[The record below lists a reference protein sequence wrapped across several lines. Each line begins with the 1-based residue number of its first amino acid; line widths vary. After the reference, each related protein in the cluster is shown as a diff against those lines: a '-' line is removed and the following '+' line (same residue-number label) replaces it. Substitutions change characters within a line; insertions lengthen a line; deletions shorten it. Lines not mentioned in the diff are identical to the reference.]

1 MYNLDLPK
9 PGTAV
14 ATRAATDETWWKFTT
29 YNSQAMY
36 GWGSEDE
43 ASAYVDHLN
52 DGKDVNLYSYA
63 EVTDPELI
71 AELDDGNEGFNLSD
85 ELASRSRRN
94 TRAATAVTVVEPVP
108 CRMRAVVCRS
118 INERAIVEYTGSE
131 TDDRNAVL
139 EAILPQIPD
148 DAWTRSEA
156 NSWSY
161 IDSLE
166 CIDGDEAV
174 AEAGAMR
181 SAQAMA
187 TRAMTQSEK
196 VPLLREVVAGISQA
210 NSAIGQID
218 RLFQNTLFDQIP
230 ALLQDAEEMLAIY
243 EEFAA
248 AEAAGAGGER
258 QRSALATRQDGP
270 GQAAG
275 AAPELEQMLT
285 AIDEL
290 IAAAMAAAA
299 DADPEALSAAAAEA
313 DAQLEALREKFA
325 SIPPAGDAAADA

>member
-1 MYNLDLPK
+1 MYNLDLSK

-14 ATRAATDETWWKFTT
+14 A
-29 YNSQAMY
+29 
-36 GWGSEDE
+36 
-43 ASAYVDHLN
+43 
-52 DGKDVNLYSYA
+52 
-63 EVTDPELI
+63 
-71 AELDDGNEGFNLSD
+71 
-85 ELASRSRRN
+85 

>member
-1 MYNLDLPK
+1 MYNLDLSK

-14 ATRAATDETWWKFTT
+14 A
-29 YNSQAMY
+29 
-36 GWGSEDE
+36 
-43 ASAYVDHLN
+43 
-52 DGKDVNLYSYA
+52 
-63 EVTDPELI
+63 
-71 AELDDGNEGFNLSD
+71 
-85 ELASRSRRN
+85 

-131 TDDRNAVL
+131 TDDRSAVL

-148 DAWTRSEA
+148 DAWTRSDA

-181 SAQAMA
+181 SAQELA
-187 TRAMTQSEK
+187 TRAMTQSEKVPLLREVVAGLTQANSAIGQIDRLVPNTLLTDIPSVLQDAEETLAIYEEFAAEETAAAAAGDGQRSALAMRRMTQTEK

-230 ALLQDAEEMLAIY
+230 ALLQDAEETLAIY

-290 IAAAMAAAA
+290 VAAAMAAAA

-325 SIPPAGDAAADA
+325 AIPPAGDAAAADA

>member
-1 MYNLDLPK
+1 MYNLDLSK

-14 ATRAATDETWWKFTT
+14 APAIRSSISPYDAVREWVEEDGGDALLSTLTDDEIADIIIESKGIDVAARPEVLL
-29 YNSQAMY
+29 AI
-36 GWGSEDE
+36 E
-43 ASAYVDHLN
+43 AYREQSA
-52 DGKDVNLYSYA
+52 
-63 EVTDPELI
+63 
-71 AELDDGNEGFNLSD
+71 DDASTASD
-85 ELASRSRRN
+85 RSRS
-94 TRAATAVTVVEPVP
+94 TRAATAVTVVEPVS

-181 SAQAMA
+181 SAH
-187 TRAMTQSEK
+187 
-196 VPLLREVVAGISQA
+196 
-210 NSAIGQID
+210 
-218 RLFQNTLFDQIP
+218 
-230 ALLQDAEEMLAIY
+230 
-243 EEFAA
+243 
-248 AEAAGAGGER
+248 
-258 QRSALATRQDGP
+258 ALATRQDGP

-275 AAPELEQMLT
+275 SAPELEQMLT

-325 SIPPAGDAAADA
+325 AIPPAGDAAADA